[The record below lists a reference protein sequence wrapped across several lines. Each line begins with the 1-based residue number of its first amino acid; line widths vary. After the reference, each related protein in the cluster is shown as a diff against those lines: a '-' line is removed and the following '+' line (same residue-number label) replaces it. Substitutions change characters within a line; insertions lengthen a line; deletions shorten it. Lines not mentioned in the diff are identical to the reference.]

1 MDFVVWCPLQDIFS
15 CQIFDILI
23 DFVDGLHPRQD
34 SMDVSCAMEV
44 ECRCNEILKPLERRR
59 QRERHRC
66 LAHSLVGTPN
76 YIAPE
81 VLLREGKNSL
91 PYENRREGVYTASVC
106 MYSAHLQ

>member
-1 MDFVVWCPLQDIFS
+1 MLLFLLAVC
-15 CQIFDILI
+15 FDKCCEMSLI
-23 DFVDGLHPRQD
+23 VCDFVDGLHPRQD

-81 VLLREGKNSL
+81 VLLREGKL
-91 PYENRREGVYTASVC
+91 KFYFTYQRVDC
-106 MYSAHLQ
+106 LHLNIIKKF

>member
-1 MDFVVWCPLQDIFS
+1 MLC
-15 CQIFDILI
+15 

-81 VLLREGKNSL
+81 VLLREGKKKTRNSR
-91 PYENRREGVYTASVC
+91 N
-106 MYSAHLQ
+106 